1 MASPE
6 IVKIAMFLGAG
17 ISVSVSSVACGIGEG
32 YIAGEAARAMMKQ
45 PGAND
50 KLFRNMFVGQAIAET
65 GGIFSLV
72 ISMLLLF
79 SGLERGNLSWFTVA
93 SLLASGIAVG
103 LGSVGPVLGSG
114 YAGGQACVAIGRQP
128 EHSND
133 IMGNMLIGQ
142 ALAQTSSIFALV
154 VSLLLIY
161 SIPHVPE
168 GASLGWIIMKS
179 TALLGAGLVIGFGT
193 LGPGS
198 GIGNVAGRANDM
210 IGRYPAQ
217 RKTIMRTMFIGA
229 AVSESTAIYSLV
241 VSLLLI
247 FAIK

>member
-1 MASPE
+1 
-6 IVKIAMFLGAG
+6 MFLGAG

-32 YIAGEAARAMMKQ
+32 YIAGEAVHAMMKQ

-72 ISMLLLF
+72 IAMLLLF
-79 SGLERGNLSWFTVA
+79 SGLENGVLSWLTVS
-93 SLLASGIAVG
+93 SLLAAGIAVG

-114 YAGGQACVAIGRQP
+114 YSGGQACAAIGRQP
-128 EHSND
+128 HHAND

-142 ALAQTSSIFALV
+142 ALSQTSNIFALV

-161 SIPHVPE
+161 SIPGVPA
-168 GASLGWIIMKS
+168 GASLGWIIMKA
-179 TALLGAGLVIGFGT
+179 TALLASGLVIGFGT